1 MAAGAPPPPGSPP
14 SSPGAGKV
22 SPQSVLSAPR
32 RPVTRY
38 RLAVIAAAGGGV
50 MVLVG
55 LGFMVA
61 FGGGHHRRHPVDP
74 PAAAADPA
82 PVPDL
87 EARLPGRYDDPAAR
101 LAAQPGPLGPVD
113 GAPSPSGMS
122 PAPAQDPAGAGP
134 SSAGS
139 AAFEER
145 QREAQAARAS
155 GPFFQGAGASRPE
168 PLAAVPSADAGL
180 ALASVPAP
188 GGSAKE
194 QFVARTGGGPDYVAA
209 LPRAPLSPYE
219 IKAGAVIPAAL
230 VTGLNSDL
238 PGPVIAQVTQPVFDH
253 ATGRMT
259 LIPQGSRLIG
269 KYDSQVSYGQN
280 RALVVWTR
288 LIFPSGR
295 SIDLGA
301 MIGADPTGA
310 GGLSDRVDR
319 HLPVLARAIGLST
332 LIAIGA
338 SAAQNSSARGSDNL
352 VLQDGAGGLAASASQ
367 TGQRLVERDLQR
379 APTLKI
385 RPGTPLRVI
394 VDKDLI
400 LPPEGGVQ

>member
-1 MAAGAPPPPGSPP
+1 MAGPAAPAPPSVSPP
-14 SSPGAGKV
+14 SAGTGKV

-38 RLAVIAAAGGGV
+38 RPAVIAAAGGGV
-50 MVLVG
+50 VVLVG
-55 LGFMVA
+55 VGFMVG
-61 FGGGHHRRHPVDP
+61 FGGGHHGRRP
-74 PAAAADPA
+74 PDATPAAADPA
-82 PVPDL
+82 PAPDL
-87 EARLPGRYDDPAAR
+87 GAGAPGRYDDPAAR
-101 LAAQPGPLGPVD
+101 LAAQPVPPLADPN
-113 GAPSPSGMS
+113 AASGMT
-122 PAPAQDPAGAGP
+122 PAVAQGAAAGQGDT
-134 SSAGS
+134 
-139 AAFEER
+139 AAAALDQR
-145 QREAQAARAS
+145 HREAQAAQAS
-155 GPFFQGAGASRPE
+155 TPFFQGAGASRPVE
-168 PLAAVPSADAGL
+168 PAISPAGRAEL
-180 ALASVPAP
+180 ALASAQGP
-188 GGSAKE
+188 GGTAKE
-194 QFVARTGGGPDYVAA
+194 QFIARAGGGPGYVAA

-238 PGPVIAQVTQPVFDH
+238 PGPVIAQVTEPVFDH
-253 ATGRMT
+253 ATGRLI

-269 KYDSQVSYGQN
+269 KYDSQVSYGQD

-310 GGLSDRVDR
+310 GGLADRVDR

-338 SAAQNSSARGSDNL
+338 SAAQNSGARGSDNL
-352 VLQDGAGGLAASASQ
+352 VLQDGASGLSASASQ

-385 RPGTPLRVI
+385 RPGAPLRVI

-400 LPPEGGVQ
+400 LPPEGGAQ